1 MKKSK
6 KNIKKSH
13 KSINVPGLLS
23 QVDSLFA
30 AGEFRRVV
38 DLCRDAIAAND
49 AALRPEHAA
58 KIYFTWVLACMK
70 LNDYRPIDK
79 IIKRA
84 QQQLGDYLDL
94 QFIQVMAAR
103 GKRDPAATLEQA
115 VKFDELHR
123 QAEPKADTHLKQSY
137 AALDEVLWLGAL
149 AAKELQKFETALEY
163 MDRALNL
170 NPGNHPR
177 RTEYANLLAKE
188 YQPDKA
194 LAIIDEGIM
203 LYPNELGLRNARGAL
218 LGELERFAE
227 AEAYFKQL
235 LEDHPE
241 SIDAVNNLG
250 VIYDKQGFYELAK
263 NQFEK
268 LLELDPNNEIARQN
282 LKQLCDMI
290 DTSPQKISLCMIVK
304 NEEKFLPGCLESVKG
319 LVDEIIVVDTGS
331 TDATMEI
338 AGRYGAKIH
347 EHPWQNDFSL
357 HRNQSIGYAT
367 GDWILILDADEE
379 LVPEEHREIRAA
391 TARKDIDS
399 IAMVV
404 YNKISS
410 GRIGFLNSRR
420 LFRSKKGFRY
430 EGIVHNQLKGPG
442 KTLGTK
448 YRIFHH
454 GYGLPEPEMRKKAKR
469 TEALLMRQLED
480 DPNTIFAHFNLA
492 QIYRGTGEYEK
503 SLEHADFV
511 VANLDPD
518 DKRTRHVYAMALDQ
532 KGCALA
538 RADKFEK
545 AEEVFNQALEYKKDY
560 LDPIF
565 NLGYMYMQQQRYD
578 DAEKA
583 LSRYLRVRENYTP
596 HLEWLGIILN
606 NFNSQFAVYYCLG
619 LINYLR
625 HDIKPAFALLSKSLE
640 YTDDFEYLHH
650 LLARCYRSFGDRAK
664 ILEHC
669 ARAIEF
675 GHEDADIRLIEG
687 EAYLNLR
694 EPEKARD
701 SFTRALE
708 LKADFEE
715 ALLGLISA
723 DSLGQD
729 KSPQELLVQVE
740 RLLEKSPSSPQGL
753 AARGDI
759 LFQLGDF
766 GEALISYKNSAARF
780 PDDYKVLNNLGNCFL
795 KENNYAS
802 AVESYRAAL
811 AKNADFTPG
820 YRNLGLALLKQ
831 QNPAEAIEYLE
842 HYLSKKTD
850 DAEAHATIGD
860 LYYNLK
866 DYRKAIIHYEDFL
879 KANPHSLEALIRL
892 SDCYLNLGKF
902 QAAACGYEA
911 ALGRDSSN
919 RIAKQRL
926 DDLNQFLKPID
937 TQ

>member
-13 KSINVPGLLS
+13 KNINLPGLLS

-30 AGEFRRVV
+30 AGKFRLVV
-38 DLCRDAIAAND
+38 DLCRDAITAND
-49 AALRPEHAA
+49 VAARPEHAA

-79 IIKRA
+79 IIKLA

-94 QFIQVMAAR
+94 QFVQVMAAR
-103 GKRDPAATLEQA
+103 GKRDPAATIEQV

-123 QAEPKADTHLKQSY
+123 RTEPKTDTHLKQSY

-163 MDRALNL
+163 MERTLTL

-177 RTEYANLLAKE
+177 RTEYANLLARE

-194 LAIIDEGIM
+194 LAVIDEGIT

-227 AEAYFKQL
+227 AETYFKKL

-241 SIDAVNNLG
+241 NTDAVNNLG

-263 NQFEK
+263 NQFER

-282 LKQLCDMI
+282 LRQLCEKI

-338 AGRYGAKIH
+338 ARRYGAKIY

-379 LVPEEHREIRAA
+379 LVPAEHREIRAA

-399 IAMVV
+399 IALVV

-410 GRIGFLNSRR
+410 GRVGFLNSRR
-420 LFRSKKGFRY
+420 LFRSDRGFRY

-442 KTLGTK
+442 NTLGTK
-448 YRIFHH
+448 YRVFHH

-469 TEALLMRQLED
+469 TEALLLRQLED
-480 DPNTIFAHFNLA
+480 DPNTVFAHFNLA
-492 QIYRGTGEYEK
+492 QIYRGTGDYEK

-511 VANLDPD
+511 INSLNRD
-518 DKRTRHVYAMALDQ
+518 DKITRHVYAMSLDQ
-532 KGCALA
+532 KGCALS
-538 RADKFEK
+538 RSGRFEE
-545 AEEVFNQALEYKKDY
+545 AETIFNYALEYKKDY

-565 NLGYMYMQQQRYD
+565 NLGYTYMQQQRYD
-578 DAEKA
+578 EAEKTFH
-583 LSRYLRVRENYTP
+583 RYLQVRENYIP

-625 HDIKPAFALLSKSLE
+625 HDIKQAFEFLSKSYKFTE
-640 YTDDFEYLHH
+640 DFEYLHH

-669 ARAIEF
+669 AKAVEF

-687 EAYLNLR
+687 EAYLNLG
-694 EPEKARD
+694 EPEKAKTC
-701 SFTRALE
+701 FNRALE
-708 LKADFEE
+708 LRPNFEE

-723 DSLGQD
+723 DSLGPP
-729 KSPQELLVQVE
+729 KSPQELLAQIE
-740 RLLEKSPSSPQGL
+740 RLLE
-753 AARGDI
+753 
-759 LFQLGDF
+759 
-766 GEALISYKNSAARF
+766 
-780 PDDYKVLNNLGNCFL
+780 
-795 KENNYAS
+795 
-802 AVESYRAAL
+802 
-811 AKNADFTPG
+811 
-820 YRNLGLALLKQ
+820 
-831 QNPAEAIEYLE
+831 
-842 HYLSKKTD
+842 
-850 DAEAHATIGD
+850 
-860 LYYNLK
+860 
-866 DYRKAIIHYEDFL
+866 
-879 KANPHSLEALIRL
+879 
-892 SDCYLNLGKF
+892 
-902 QAAACGYEA
+902 
-911 ALGRDSSN
+911 
-919 RIAKQRL
+919 
-926 DDLNQFLKPID
+926 
-937 TQ
+937 